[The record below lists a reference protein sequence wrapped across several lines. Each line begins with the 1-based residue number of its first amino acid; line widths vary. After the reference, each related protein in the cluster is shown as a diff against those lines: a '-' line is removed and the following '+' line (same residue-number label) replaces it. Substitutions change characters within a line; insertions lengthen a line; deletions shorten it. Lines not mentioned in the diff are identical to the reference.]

1 MATFLVRA
9 FDLEPAD
16 PAGFVDIEGSSHEAN
31 INALA
36 AANITVGCS
45 QDPLSYCPNR
55 AVSRAE
61 MATFIARALALL
73 EASSAAPD
81 DTQEPVEF
89 PGAGVDVT
97 AGRADWSSGFFQGE
111 LYKQLLEELGYNVTD
126 PARLELG
133 PSIAYIAMAQGDLDY
148 WPNSWYPAHYGWHAP
163 ELPDGTL
170 VGDHV
175 TVVGEELI
183 TGGLQGFVATKS
195 FADTYGVYTMDD
207 LNRNA
212 EALAAFDATDPVP
225 GDGTTFNPRGTV
237 PRRNMAQFI
246 TRTMAHSNARPA
258 GLTAQVSGG
267 DITVSVRDADFAPVV
282 NQPVDAFKASAAFES
297 KAFKGDGTC
306 SRRTTLIDGA
316 TKCEID
322 GADPVTLS
330 DGNTALAQLDAE
342 TIGKGLTVWIW
353 AGDAGDKYGTSTDAY
368 ELSVVPGD
376 TATPTADGAILKDD
390 IATGVTRVHY
400 GVTVTITIQLQGGEQ
415 NDRVDAGPAP
425 DAEIAYQVVTEV
437 YPGATE
443 TGAPQGD
450 ANTRDT
456 QDVEIDDDGS
466 GTFTV
471 TVSDPDARPGQAN
484 SNTVRYTVTGPTFE
498 PTENTANIV
507 FSDDAP
513 VVAAVKVDVSP
524 FQSAPGANT
533 KTGSAATV
541 TVTDQVGRPFKGA
554 GIIMISDNDDSVLP
568 TKARITSGNGQVRIG
583 YSYTG
588 GASDEALT
596 ATYTSLG
603 ADGEVGGGDDVT
615 VTGTAT
621 AFWVTSTQEETQD
634 AATVLSADLDDN
646 QVIVDDT
653 GGEVV
658 PTSVNYDGTDF
669 FTVDG
674 TPSSME
680 TFEEALGKALARN
693 AELVAGGG
701 VAETL
706 TLAWQSYVYDDPD
719 DIASFTLV
727 TE

>member
-1 MATFLVRA
+1 MGDGGFTDISDVGDEAQAAINCLAYYGITTGTTADTFGPNSNVTRSQMALFLSRAAGVMGVDLSEGDMGADFGDIADVGDERQSAIAALARNGILSGRSDMA
-9 FDLEPAD
+9 FDPHS
-16 PAGFVDIEGSSHEAN
+16 DI
-31 INALA
+31 
-36 AANITVGCS
+36 T
-45 QDPLSYCPNR
+45 
-55 AVSRAE
+55 RAE
-61 MATFIARALALL
+61 MAVALANLADKVSDNLSRNADTGLL
-73 EASSAAPD
+73 G
-81 DTQEPVEF
+81 F
-89 PGAGVDVT
+89 GAGGATPPNDRFTDAYDDVS
-97 AGRADWSSGFFQGE
+97 APVNNAIS
-111 LYKQLLEELGYNVTD
+111 V
-126 PARLELG
+126 
-133 PSIAYIAMAQGDLDY
+133 AYEMGITT
-148 WPNSWYPAHYGWHAP
+148 
-163 ELPDGTL
+163 GT
-170 VGDHV
+170 
-175 TVVGEELI
+175 
-183 TGGLQGFVATKS
+183 
-195 FADTYGVYTMDD
+195 
-207 LNRNA
+207 
-212 EALAAFDATDPVP
+212 

-282 NQPVDAFKASAAFES
+282 NQTVDAFKASAAFES

-306 SRRTTLIDGA
+306 SSRTTLIDGA

-342 TIGKGLTVWIW
+342 VIGKGLTVWIW
-353 AGDAGDKYGTSTDAY
+353 AGDSGDKYGTSTDAY

-376 TATPTADGAILKDD
+376 TATPTADGAILKNDV
-390 IATGVTRVHY
+390 AAGATRVHY
-400 GVTVTITIQLQGGEQ
+400 GVTVTVTIQLQGGEVD
-415 NDRVDAGPAP
+415 DRVDAGPAP
-425 DAEIAYQVVTEV
+425 DAEIGYQVVTEV
-437 YPGATE
+437 YVGDEAT
-443 TGAPQGD
+443 GN

-456 QDVEIDDDGS
+456 QMVEIGDDGS
-466 GTFTV
+466 ATFTV
-471 TVSDPDARPGQAN
+471 TVSDPDARVGQAN
-484 SNTVRYTVTGPTFE
+484 SNTVRYTVTGDTFQPTGE
-498 PTENTANIV
+498 TNTADIV
-507 FSDDAP
+507 FSDEAP
-513 VVAAVKVDVSP
+513 VVSAVKVDVSP
-524 FQSAPGANT
+524 FQSAPGAST

-541 TVTDQVGRPFKGA
+541 TVTDQFGRPFKGA
-554 GIIMISDNDDSVLP
+554 GVIMTSDNDDSVLP

-588 GASDEALT
+588 GASDEVLT

-615 VTGTAT
+615 VTNTAT
-621 AFWVTSTQEETQD
+621 AFWVTSTVDETQD

-653 GGEVV
+653 GGDVV

-693 AELVAGGG
+693 AELVAAGESAG
-701 VAETL
+701 TL